1 MTLER
6 FVVAGVAQART
17 PWFGE
22 MARLSTT
29 GALPMEFI
37 KCVSIEELRARLDGS
52 RRWSAVLV
60 DGHLPGADRDLI
72 DLAQSRDCAVVI
84 VDDDRAERD
93 WSALGASAVV
103 PPDFGRAQLMAVL
116 EAIASPVQRA
126 DLAAL
131 ALASPAASGQAGR
144 IVAVTGPGGAG
155 SSTLAAALAQGL
167 AADGQRVVLAD
178 MALHADQALL
188 HGTPDVIPGLPE
200 LVDAHRAGVPT
211 ADDLAE
217 LLFDIVDR
225 RYHLLLG
232 LRRHRDWAALRPR
245 AFEASL
251 ASLRTAFET
260 TVIDVDC
267 DVEGHA
273 ETGSVELEDRNLIAR
288 TVFATADI
296 AVVVGRPGMQGVH
309 ALSRTIE
316 ALVTARVEP
325 TRLVPVF
332 NAAPRSPRAR
342 AELTRTINALCAP
355 AVGRASDLAPPL
367 FVPFRRQVEQAHR
380 DASSLP
386 RHLATPLA
394 DAVRSALR
402 RSAPVDH
409 TGAEPELV
417 IPGSLGQWH
426 DD

>member
-1 MTLER
+1 
-6 FVVAGVAQART
+6 
-17 PWFGE
+17 
-22 MARLSTT
+22 
-29 GALPMEFI
+29 
-37 KCVSIEELRARLDGS
+37 
-52 RRWSAVLV
+52 V

-72 DLAQSRDCAVVI
+72 DLARSRDCAVVI